1 MFGESDLSVAEKA
14 GALVESGLTPIVCLG
29 ETLDERESGLAKQVV
44 LSQLA
49 VVSAHLGAAGL
60 AKCILAYEPVWA
72 IGTGRVATAPQVQEV
87 HAWLRRALAEI
98 DEVLAQKISILYG
111 GSVKSV
117 NAMELFGCVD
127 VDGGLIGGA
136 ALNSADFV
144 AICQTPCKQ

>member
-1 MFGESDLSVAEKA
+1 
-14 GALVESGLTPIVCLG
+14 
-29 ETLDERESGLAKQVV
+29 
-44 LSQLA
+44 
-49 VVSAHLGAAGL
+49 
-60 AKCILAYEPVWA
+60 
-72 IGTGRVATAPQVQEV
+72 VQEV